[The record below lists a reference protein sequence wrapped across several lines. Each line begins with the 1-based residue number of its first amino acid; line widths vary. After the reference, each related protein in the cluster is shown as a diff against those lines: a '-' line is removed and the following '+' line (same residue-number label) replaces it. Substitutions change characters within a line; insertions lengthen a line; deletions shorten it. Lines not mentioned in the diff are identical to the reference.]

1 MVLLGVK
8 KMYNKLC
15 NLEKIEENYHQV
27 RLSTKHRQKIFNFET
42 FYMINIKQIY
52 DVLVEKKYMH
62 SHYNVFLIKE
72 PKYRIIM
79 SEIISDK
86 IVNHLLSNVILL
98 PMIEPRLI
106 PMNVATRKDK
116 GLKLGLYYTRKYINS
131 IKLKYDNFYILKCDI
146 KKYFYNIDH
155 EILLNNLNKI
165 IDDPDVIN
173 IIRSILNA
181 TNEEITNEKIK
192 KLIDNEKNNLLRKNI
207 TNLESKFA
215 ELDRIPFYKKGKG
228 IPIGNM
234 TSQIFAIFYLNG
246 LDHFIKEKL
255 HIKYYIRY
263 MDDFILIH
271 QDKEYL
277 KYCLDKIT
285 EELQNL
291 KLELN
296 DKTSI
301 ISMKEGFNFIGYRFK
316 LKNKKL
322 IVLLNSQTKRRIVRK
337 MNRIH
342 KNKNIDKEYK
352 RCAKASYHGYFKNAD
367 CGYFLKRH
375 NWEDND

>member
-15 NLEKIEENYHQV
+15 NIEKIEENYHQV

-52 DVLVEKKYMH
+52 DILVEKKYMH

-86 IVNHLLSNVILL
+86 IVNHLLSNEILL

-352 RCAKASYHGYFKNAD
+352 RCAKASYNGYFKNAD
-367 CGYFLKRH
+367 CGYFLKKH
-375 NWEDND
+375 NWEDNG

>member
-1 MVLLGVK
+1 
-8 KMYNKLC
+8 MYNKLC
-15 NLEKIEENYHQV
+15 NIEKIEENYHQV

-367 CGYFLKRH
+367 CGYFLKKH

>member
-15 NLEKIEENYHQV
+15 NIEKIEENYHQV

-52 DVLVEKKYMH
+52 DVLVEKKYKH

-86 IVNHLLSNVILL
+86 IVNHLLSNEMLL
-98 PMIEPRLI
+98 PMIDPRLI

-285 EELQNL
+285 EELRNL

-352 RCAKASYHGYFKNAD
+352 RCAKASYNGYFKNAD
-367 CGYFLKRH
+367 CGYFLQKH

>member
-1 MVLLGVK
+1 
-8 KMYNKLC
+8 MYNKLC
-15 NLEKIEENYHQV
+15 NIKKIEGNYYQV

-52 DVLVEKKYMH
+52 DVLLEKKYQH

-86 IVNHLLSNVILL
+86 IINHLLSNEILL
-98 PMIEPRLI
+98 PIIEPRLI

-116 GLKLGLYYTRKYINS
+116 GLKSGLYYTKKYINS
-131 IKLKYDNFYILKCDI
+131 IKLKYDNFYVLKCDI

-155 EILLNNLNKI
+155 EILINNLSKI
-165 IDDPDVIN
+165 IDDKDVLD
-173 IIRSILNA
+173 IIKSILNA
-181 TNEEITNEKIK
+181 TNGEITNKKIE
-192 KLIDNEKNNLLRKNI
+192 KLIEDEKKRLLKQNNSDLKG
-207 TNLESKFA
+207 KFG
-215 ELDRIPFYKKGKG
+215 ELDRIPFYKTGKG

-255 HIKYYIRY
+255 HIKYYVRY

-277 KYCLDKIT
+277 KYCLEKIN
-285 EELQNL
+285 EEVHKL

-296 DKTSI
+296 DKTAI
-301 ISMKEGFNFIGYRFK
+301 IPMKAGFNFIGYRFK
-316 LKNKKL
+316 LKNKRL
-322 IVLLNSQTKRRIVRK
+322 LVLMNSQTKRRIVRK
-337 MNRIH
+337 MNKIH

-352 RCAKASYHGYFKNAD
+352 RCAKASYNGYFQNAN
-367 CGYFLKRH
+367 CGSFLFKH
-375 NWEDND
+375 NWNNDD

>member
-15 NLEKIEENYHQV
+15 NIEKIEENYHQV

-52 DVLVEKKYMH
+52 DVLVEKKYKH

-86 IVNHLLSNVILL
+86 IVNHLLSNEMLL

-181 TNEEITNEKIK
+181 TMK
-192 KLIDNEKNNLLRKNI
+192 KLR
-207 TNLESKFA
+207 
-215 ELDRIPFYKKGKG
+215 
-228 IPIGNM
+228 
-234 TSQIFAIFYLNG
+234 
-246 LDHFIKEKL
+246 
-255 HIKYYIRY
+255 
-263 MDDFILIH
+263 
-271 QDKEYL
+271 
-277 KYCLDKIT
+277 
-285 EELQNL
+285 
-291 KLELN
+291 
-296 DKTSI
+296 
-301 ISMKEGFNFIGYRFK
+301 
-316 LKNKKL
+316 
-322 IVLLNSQTKRRIVRK
+322 TKR
-337 MNRIH
+337 
-342 KNKNIDKEYK
+342 
-352 RCAKASYHGYFKNAD
+352 
-367 CGYFLKRH
+367 
-375 NWEDND
+375 